1 VWITQ
6 PSKSPEGSQGRSGG
20 SIGCCLVTRVRLP
33 PRCRAGGNDRGRRF
47 PACPQGRLH
56 VAPPR
61 LTVKGGAL
69 VMSSERQ
76 RPGGS
81 KRSRGALDGES
92 GATNPCRP
100 LDVSFQRVCGCSGE
114 EATRSCHGGR
124 YLVPKGLDG
133 WISVFEEILS
143 GRRRWYRT
151 KTLGYKTGLWTLKT
165 DVARYFALRH
175 KARGQAECGDA

>member
-1 VWITQ
+1 MRTREGRHFAYCSFPPLLWSPISSIQMRSAISARTARSSTRAGSPWANRVWITQ

-81 KRSRGALDGES
+81 KRSGGALDGES
-92 GATNPCRP
+92 GATNPCHP
-100 LDVSFQRVCGCSGE
+100 LDMSLRNSSNLESEDSGYDLGGWAIPEVWSRVT
-114 EATRSCHGGR
+114 TRR
-124 YLVPKGLDG
+124 
-133 WISVFEEILS
+133 
-143 GRRRWYRT
+143 
-151 KTLGYKTGLWTLKT
+151 
-165 DVARYFALRH
+165 
-175 KARGQAECGDA
+175 